1 MDVSNGLEGVS
12 LKAIVAGFL
21 QAVTE
26 AKRLGDL
33 ESARLAEVYRSERN
47 LASFTVPAFTISDM
61 DIELRFAVVGSV
73 EPSRGEEPPSDIT
86 VNVSPDLIQGLEAH
100 QVSSIRLRVSPV
112 NLRVFEGG
120 S

>member
-1 MDVSNGLEGVS
+1 MDVSNGPEGVS